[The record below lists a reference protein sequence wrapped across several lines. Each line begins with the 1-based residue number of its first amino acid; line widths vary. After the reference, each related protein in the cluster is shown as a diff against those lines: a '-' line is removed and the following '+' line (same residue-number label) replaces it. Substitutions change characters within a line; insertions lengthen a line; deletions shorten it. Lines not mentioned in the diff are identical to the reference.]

1 VYNQIKYL
9 KVVTMKNYQRPIK
22 ETELLKSVQLCDP
35 RSTLNPK
42 AVGWSR
48 TPLTTCNLSGHPL
61 RKKRW
66 NYWAITT
73 PDFLFSITIS
83 NVDYL
88 GLVFAYFL
96 DFKTK
101 QYIEK
106 TLSPLLGKGCDMP
119 PGVFESVTYSDSKMV
134 ASFLTK
140 PEKTDIRVECPDF
153 GGSNLTARFQITYP
167 KGHQTMS
174 VVIPWTPKVF
184 QYTSKHNCMAASGS
198 LKLASK
204 TYKTDD
210 ANSFACLDFGR
221 GVWPYSSLWNW
232 SSFSGRSGSHIIGVN
247 LGAGWTDGTG
257 LTENSLTCDGML
269 TKLSED
275 VHFTFD
281 SADYM
286 KPWTIATQST
296 ERVRLTFTPFFERIA
311 RTDAFILNSSVHQ
324 MFGHF
329 NGRIIPEGH
338 KPIQV
343 KDLIGWA
350 EDHHARW

>member
-1 VYNQIKYL
+1 
-9 KVVTMKNYQRPIK
+9 MHNYQRPIK
-22 ETELLKSVQLCDP
+22 ETELLQAVRLCDRP
-35 RSTLNPK
+35 GTLNPR

-48 TPLTTCNLSGHPL
+48 TPLTECNLSGHPL

-66 NYWAITT
+66 NYWAVTT

-106 TLSPLLGKGCDMP
+106 TLSPLFGKGCDMP
-119 PGVFESVTYSDSKMV
+119 PGVFKSLTFSDSKLA
-134 ASFLTK
+134 ASFITK
-140 PEKTDIRVECPDF
+140 PDKTDIQVECPDF
-153 GGSNLTARFQITYP
+153 GGSKLSAKFQIMYP
-167 KGHQTMS
+167 KEHQTMS
-174 VVIPWTPKVF
+174 VVIPWTPRIF
-184 QYTSKHNCMAASGS
+184 QYTSKHNCLPVTGS
-198 LKLASK
+198 IKLADK
-204 TYKTDD
+204 TYKTEDR
-210 ANSFACLDFGR
+210 NSFACLDFGR
-221 GVWPYSSLWNW
+221 GVWPYTSQWNW
-232 SSFSGRSGSHIIGVN
+232 SSFSGRSGMHVIGVN
-247 LGAGWTDGTG
+247 LGGVWTDGTG

-281 SADYM
+281 TSDYM
-286 KPWTIATQST
+286 KPWTIATQKT
-296 ERVRLTFTPFFERIA
+296 DRVRLTFTPFYERIA
-311 RTDAFILNSSVHQ
+311 RTDALLLTSGVHQ

-329 NGRIIPEGH
+329 DGTITPEGLR
-338 KPIQV
+338 PLRV
-343 KDLIGWA
+343 KGLIGWA